1 VLVQVYVFIVLS
13 FFTVFIFLITASAFE
28 WWSLD
33 YLFAT
38 AIYFIMYA
46 SMSFCLIFVEFKNAS
61 IFSTQ
66 QPNKCNWIKAM
77 NTCFPSRRLHECIV
91 YINYWCYDHRN
102 RNRFLT
108 ENRIDSKSY
117 FSCIPS
123 NDLSIEALDHL

>member
-46 SMSFCLIFVEFKNAS
+46 SMS
-61 IFSTQ
+61 
-66 QPNKCNWIKAM
+66 
-77 NTCFPSRRLHECIV
+77 
-91 YINYWCYDHRN
+91 YIC
-102 RNRFLT
+102 
-108 ENRIDSKSY
+108 
-117 FSCIPS
+117 
-123 NDLSIEALDHL
+123 